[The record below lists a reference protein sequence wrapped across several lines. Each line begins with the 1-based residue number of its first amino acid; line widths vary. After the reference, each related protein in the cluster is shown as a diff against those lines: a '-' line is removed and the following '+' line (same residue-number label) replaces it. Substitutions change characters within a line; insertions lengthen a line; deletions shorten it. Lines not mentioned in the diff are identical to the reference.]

1 MKTIQAPDGYY
12 YKKDSIY
19 TTEINLP
26 DGFSE
31 EGWELVTEA
40 EYQEYQRER
49 AARMLEE
56 ELGMRRSPTL
66 DTEDGDAADTTSVV
80 EPNGDMPAEAL
91 REAAEEGLG
100 V

>member
-1 MKTIQAPDGYY
+1 MKTIKAPDGYY

-56 ELGMRRSPTL
+56 ELGMRRSRTL
-66 DTEDGDAADTTSVV
+66 DTEEGDAAVV

-91 REAAEEGLG
+91 REVAEEGVG

>member
-1 MKTIQAPDGYY
+1 MKTIKAPDGYY

-49 AARMLEE
+49 EARMLEE
-56 ELGMRRSPTL
+56 ELGMRRGYTAQASTQATADPVAT
-66 DTEDGDAADTTSVV
+66 DTTADT
-80 EPNGDMPAEAL
+80 
-91 REAAEEGLG
+91 AEEGAG

>member
-1 MKTIQAPDGYY
+1 MKTIKAPDGYY

-49 AARMLEE
+49 EARMLEE
-56 ELGMRRSPTL
+56 ELGMRRGYTTQAH
-66 DTEDGDAADTTSVV
+66 DQDTTDTTEV
-80 EPNGDMPAEAL
+80 
-91 REAAEEGLG
+91 AEEGAG

>member
-1 MKTIQAPDGYY
+1 MKTIKAPDGYY

-40 EYQEYQRER
+40 EYQEYERER
-49 AARMLEE
+49 EARMLEE
-56 ELGMRRSPTL
+56 ELSMRRGYTHEQAL
-66 DTEDGDAADTTSVV
+66 DSAEV
-80 EPNGDMPAEAL
+80 PAETAN
-91 REAAEEGLG
+91 EEGG
-100 V
+100 EA

>member
-1 MKTIQAPDGYY
+1 MKTIKAPDGYY

-40 EYQEYQRER
+40 EYQAYERER
-49 AARMLEE
+49 EARMLEE
-56 ELGMRRSPTL
+56 ELSMRR
-66 DTEDGDAADTTSVV
+66 GYFNQANDTTEVPT
-80 EPNGDMPAEAL
+80 EPEQEGGEA
-91 REAAEEGLG
+91 
-100 V
+100 

>member
-1 MKTIQAPDGYY
+1 MKTIKAPDGYY

-40 EYQEYQRER
+40 EYKEYQRER
-49 AARMLEE
+49 EARMFEE
-56 ELGMRRSPTL
+56 ELGMRRGYTAP
-66 DTEDGDAADTTSVV
+66 V
-80 EPNGDMPAEAL
+80 AEVSTQAT
-91 REAAEEGLG
+91 AEEGAG

>member
-49 AARMLEE
+49 EARMLEE
-56 ELGMRRSPTL
+56 ELGMRRGYT
-66 DTEDGDAADTTSVV
+66 ADTTEV
-80 EPNGDMPAEAL
+80 
-91 REAAEEGLG
+91 AEEELPAIDDDGASAPQTE
-100 V
+100 

>member
-40 EYQEYQRER
+40 EYQAFKEEQER
-49 AARMLEE
+49 LMLLQDPHYAEMEKFAYEAALAESEE
-56 ELGMRRSPTL
+56 
-66 DTEDGDAADTTSVV
+66 V
-80 EPNGDMPAEAL
+80 EPTKPIEQ
-91 REAAEEGLG
+91 
-100 V
+100 

>member
-1 MKTIQAPDGYY
+1 MKTIKAPDGYY

-49 AARMLEE
+49 EARMLEE
-56 ELGMRRSPTL
+56 ELGMRRGYTAQASTQA
-66 DTEDGDAADTTSVV
+66 TADTTEVPTETNEED
-80 EPNGDMPAEAL
+80 EP
-91 REAAEEGLG
+91 
-100 V
+100 

>member
-1 MKTIQAPDGYY
+1 MKTIKAPDGYY

-40 EYQEYQRER
+40 EYQEHQRER

-56 ELGMRRSPTL
+56 ELGMRRGYTT
-66 DTEDGDAADTTSVV
+66 TEEV
-80 EPNGDMPAEAL
+80 
-91 REAAEEGLG
+91 AEEGVG